1 MNKLAVLL
9 MGLLSVPALAQIPQG
24 NPVVLLVEE
33 NHSYESV
40 IGNPGMPFLNDLAKK
55 YSLATEYYADTHP
68 SIGNYFMLTTGR
80 IITNDDSFDR
90 VLQGDNLVRQFIATK
105 KSWKAY
111 AQSLLKPGYV
121 GPNRGPYLKRHN
133 PFAYLPDVVNDPAQ
147 RQNLVPFSQLAEDLK
162 ADRLPNFI
170 YIVPDAQNDA
180 HDCPPGK
187 YFCRD
192 QDKLIA
198 ADEWLAS
205 NLPPLLESPAFK
217 RNGLLIVV
225 FDESYASDK
234 RHGGGR
240 IPVVLAGPRV
250 KHAYRSTKFYQHAS
264 TLRLICDSLGLGHC
278 PGAGADSLPMDELF
292 QTGAAEKY

>member
-1 MNKLAVLL
+1 MKKLAVLL
-9 MGLLSVPALAQIPQG
+9 LGLLPFSAVAQIPQSD
-24 NPVVLLVEE
+24 PVVLLVEE

-68 SIGNYFMLTTGR
+68 SIGNYFMLTAGQ

-90 VLQGDNLVRQFIATK
+90 VLQVDNLVRQFIATK

-111 AQSLLKPGYV
+111 AQSLPKPGYV

-133 PFAYLPDVVNDPAQ
+133 PSAYFAEVVNDPTQ
-147 RQNLVPFSQLAEDLK
+147 RQNLVPFPQLAEDLK
-162 ADRLPNFI
+162 AGRLPNFI

-180 HDCPPGK
+180 HDCPSSK

-192 QDKLIA
+192 QEKLVA

-225 FDESYASDK
+225 FDESYANDK

-264 TLRLICDSLGLGHC
+264 TLRLICDRLGLGHC
-278 PGAGADSLPMDELF
+278 PGAESDASRMDEFF
-292 QTGAAEKY
+292 QVSTTAKH